1 MKRIGLLLHWYQP
14 PWQYPEMLARIA
26 TESYLPLVR
35 VLGSPSM
42 RATVNINFSLT
53 EQLVRDGHEAV
64 LTGLIDAAHEG
75 RVDFCDS
82 GAYHPILPLIPAS
95 AVLRQLSYNRDENA
109 KVFGR
114 SYRPD
119 GVFPPEMAFDPHLAP
134 LLRSLDYAWA
144 ITEDVAVSVR
154 EGSVPMDYVM
164 QTPEGLTVPLR
175 SNFWSNHVAFERRD
189 GADTARAM
197 GRALRERF
205 GSAPAYLIIAM
216 DAETFGHHQPEYWRF
231 LEDFADTISELPDVE
246 MASVGDIV
254 RSFPAIEANVPA
266 CSWSVL
272 PEDVCSGNPFPL
284 WDDGSEWHR
293 AGWGLIALASATAE
307 RHPELT
313 LAFDRASSS
322 CAFWWLSRGHW
333 APQLATRGF
342 KLLVDVVQAG
352 GDDVALERALDLYA
366 RISATQTNARRAS

>member
-42 RATVNINFSLT
+42 RASVNINYSLT
-53 EQLVRDGHEAV
+53 EQLVRHGHEDI
-64 LTGLIDAAHEG
+64 LTGLIDAAHQG

-82 GAYHPILPLIPAS
+82 AAYHPILPLVPAS
-95 AVLRQLSYNRDENA
+95 AVERQLSYNRSENA

-114 SYRPD
+114 SFAPD
-119 GVFPPEMAFDPHLAP
+119 GVFPPEMAFAPSLAP
-134 LLRSLDYAWA
+134 LLRASGYEWA

-154 EGSVPMDYVM
+154 DGSVPMDYVM
-164 QTPEGLTVPLR
+164 DTPEGLAVPLR
-175 SNFWSNHVAFERRD
+175 SNFWSNHIAFERRD
-189 GADTARAM
+189 GADTARAIA
-197 GRALRERF
+197 RALRERF
-205 GSAPAYLIIAM
+205 GAAPAYTIIAM
-216 DAETFGHHQPEYWRF
+216 DAETFGHHHAEYWRF
-231 LEDFADTISELPDVE
+231 LEDFADTIDELPDVE

-254 RSFPAIEANVPA
+254 RTFPKIPSDVPA

-272 PEDVCSGNPFPL
+272 PDDVRAGNPFPL

-293 AGWGLIALASATAE
+293 AGWELVALAGETAR
-307 RHPELT
+307 RHPALAH
-313 LAFDRASSS
+313 AFDRASSS

-333 APQLATRGF
+333 APELATRGF
-342 KLLVDVVQAG
+342 KLLVDVVRGG
-352 GDDVALERALDLYA
+352 GDDVALERAQDFYS
-366 RISATQTNARRAS
+366 RIAATQTVARRAS